1 MLEKLGITALNDMQ
15 RQAGDAILHSSQ
27 DVVVLSPTGTGKT
40 LAYLLPLVQLVDAQ
54 QDIPQALVI
63 VPGRELAMQSDRVL
77 RSMGCGLR
85 SAACYGGRTA
95 MDEHRRLR
103 ELKPQII
110 FGTPGRL
117 NDHLDKGNISPF
129 GIRYLVIDEFD
140 KCLEMGFHD
149 EMARL
154 LKKLP
159 GVRRHIL
166 LSATDGAID
175 HGPLTIDHSWKRIN
189 FLHKNSPSSTVRSA
203 LPLGSSKNGQ
213 CSMVN
218 VQCSTVS
225 ERVKAYVVKSPVK
238 DKLTTLRQ
246 LLCSFGCEQSVVFLG
261 FRDAVERVGD
271 YLRREGFAVSVF
283 HGGMEQKQREDAL
296 YKFSNGSANVFV
308 STDLGSRGLD
318 IPDVQNIIHYHLPL
332 HEQELVHR
340 VGRTARWDKQGRTFF
355 IVGPEEQLP
364 EFVIDHLPLTIHHS
378 PLTIDH
384 SPLTIDHSP
393 LTIDHSPFLDEPS
406 GRAERTVDDR
416 AANGQWSM
424 VNVQCPPTPPM
435 ATLYIGKGKKD
446 KISKGDIVGFLC
458 KKGGLQPSE
467 IGRIDVMERYA
478 YVAVSRQCFAQVL
491 LLTQGEKIKGLKTV
505 IEPVK

>member
-40 LAYLLPLVQLVDAQ
+40 LAYLLPLVQLVNAQ

-213 CSMVN
+213 WSMFN
-218 VQCSTVS
+218 GQCSTVS

-246 LLCSFGCEQSVVFLG
+246 LLCDIGGEQSVVFLG

-355 IVGPEEQLP
+355 IVGPEEQMP
-364 EFVIDHLPLTIHHS
+364 EFVDCDTEEYSLPSLPREGLGVS
-378 PLTIDH
+378 LP
-384 SPLTIDHSP
+384 
-393 LTIDHSPFLDEPS
+393 
-406 GRAERTVDDR
+406 
-416 AANGQWSM
+416 Q
-424 VNVQCPPTPPM
+424 M

-478 YVAVSRQCFAQVL
+478 YVAVSRQCFVQVL
-491 LLTQGEKIKGLKTV
+491 RLTQGEKIKGLKTV

>member
-40 LAYLLPLVQLVDAQ
+40 LAYLLPLVQLVNAQ

-166 LSATDGAID
+166 LSATDADAIPD
-175 HGPLTIDHSWKRIN
+175 FVSMGRTQRIDYLSDEE
-189 FLHKNSPSSTVRSA
+189 
-203 LPLGSSKNGQ
+203 Q
-213 CSMVN
+213 VN
-218 VQCSTVS
+218 D
-225 ERVKAYVVKSPVK
+225 RVTAYVVKSPVK
-238 DKLTTLRQ
+238 DKLATLRQ
-246 LLCSFGCEQSVVFLG
+246 LLCSFGDQQTVVFLG

-271 YLRREGFAVSVF
+271 YLRREGFAASVF

-318 IPDVQNIIHYHLPL
+318 IPDIQNIVHYHLPL

-340 VGRTARWDKQGRTFF
+340 VGRTARWDEQGRTFF

-364 EFVIDHLPLTIHHS
+364 EFVYCDTEEYSLPSLPREGLGVS
-378 PLTIDH
+378 LP
-384 SPLTIDHSP
+384 
-393 LTIDHSPFLDEPS
+393 
-406 GRAERTVDDR
+406 
-416 AANGQWSM
+416 Q
-424 VNVQCPPTPPM
+424 M
-435 ATLYIGKGKKD
+435 ATIYIGKGKKD

-491 LLTQGEKIKGLKTV
+491 RLTQGEKIKGLKTV